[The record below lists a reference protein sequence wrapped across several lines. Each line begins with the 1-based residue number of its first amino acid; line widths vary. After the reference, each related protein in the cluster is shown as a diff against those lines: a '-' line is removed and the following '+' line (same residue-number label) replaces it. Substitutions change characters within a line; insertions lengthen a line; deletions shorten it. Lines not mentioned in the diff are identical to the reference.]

1 MLLQK
6 QLMFFIIEEKVGDIK
21 FKFFFEKI
29 YLKIN
34 TKINIFLLTSK
45 YIILIQPSNTFLE
58 KSSDNNFQI

>member
-34 TKINIFLLTSK
+34 TKINIFLLISK